1 MPKTLFVSK
10 TETVS
15 KYVDQLCDA
24 LAAEYKGYHRR
35 MIEGNAARFAD
46 GRRDLSNYAQEQLAA
61 LDNGTAKLMRFRVQ
75 SGRKYFKIIQQDYD
89 TFRDRN
95 EYRDGSVHAFVEK
108 TTGDVYKPAGWAK
121 PAQHV
126 RYNLLDD
133 KSRQDCLSRCDWAG
147 GYLYMR

>member
-15 KYVDQLCDA
+15 KYVDTLCRA
-24 LAAEYKGYHRR
+24 LEEDYKQSHLRSMERMHLESASEYTRNEIQATK
-35 MIEGNAARFAD
+35 
-46 GRRDLSNYAQEQLAA
+46 
-61 LDNGTAKLMRFRVQ
+61 NGTAKLMRFRVQ

-89 TFRDRN
+89 TFQDRN
-95 EYRDGSVHAFVEK
+95 EYRDGSVHAFVDK
-108 TTGDVYKPAGWAK
+108 KTGDVYKPAGWAK

-126 RYNLLDD
+126 RYNLIDD
-133 KSRQDCLSRCDWAG
+133 KSRENCLLSCDWAG

>member
-1 MPKTLFVSK
+1 MPKTQFVSK

-15 KYVDQLCDA
+15 KYVDTLCRA
-24 LAAEYKGYHRR
+24 LEEDYKQSHLRSMERMHLESASEYTRNEIQAPK
-35 MIEGNAARFAD
+35 
-46 GRRDLSNYAQEQLAA
+46 
-61 LDNGTAKLMRFRVQ
+61 NGTAKLMRFRVQ
-75 SGRKYFKIIQQDYD
+75 SGRKYYKIIQQDYD

>member
-15 KYVDQLCDA
+15 KYVDTLCRA
-24 LAAEYKGYHRR
+24 LEEDYKQSHLRSMERMHLESASEYTRNEIQATK
-35 MIEGNAARFAD
+35 
-46 GRRDLSNYAQEQLAA
+46 
-61 LDNGTAKLMRFRVQ
+61 NGTAKLMRFRVQ

-89 TFRDRN
+89 TFQDRN
-95 EYRDGSVHAFVEK
+95 EYRDGSVHAFVDK
-108 TTGDVYKPAGWAK
+108 KTGDVYKPAGWAK

-133 KSRQDCLSRCDWAG
+133 KSRENCLLSCDWAG

>member
-1 MPKTLFVSK
+1 MPKTQFVSK

-15 KYVDQLCDA
+15 KYVDTLCRA
-24 LAAEYKGYHRR
+24 LEEDYKQSHLRSMERMHLESASEYTRNEIQATK
-35 MIEGNAARFAD
+35 
-46 GRRDLSNYAQEQLAA
+46 
-61 LDNGTAKLMRFRVQ
+61 NGTAKLMRFRVQ
-75 SGRKYFKIIQQDYD
+75 SGRKYYKIIQQDYD

-133 KSRQDCLSRCDWAG
+133 KSRENCLLSCGWAG

>member
-1 MPKTLFVSK
+1 MPKTQFVSK

-15 KYVDQLCDA
+15 KYVDTLCRA
-24 LAAEYKGYHRR
+24 LEEDYKQSHLRSMERMHLESASEYTRNEIQATK
-35 MIEGNAARFAD
+35 
-46 GRRDLSNYAQEQLAA
+46 
-61 LDNGTAKLMRFRVQ
+61 NGTAKLMRFRVQ
-75 SGRKYFKIIQQDYD
+75 SGRKYYKIIQQDYD

-126 RYNLLDD
+126 RYNLIDD
-133 KSRQDCLSRCDWAG
+133 KSREKCLLSCDWAG

>member
-1 MPKTLFVSK
+1 MPKTQFVSK

-15 KYVDQLCDA
+15 KYVDTLCRA
-24 LAAEYKGYHRR
+24 LEEDYKQSHLRSMERMHLESASEYTRNEIQATK
-35 MIEGNAARFAD
+35 
-46 GRRDLSNYAQEQLAA
+46 
-61 LDNGTAKLMRFRVQ
+61 NGTAKLMRFRVQ

-89 TFRDRN
+89 TFQDRN

-126 RYNLLDD
+126 RYNLIDD
-133 KSRQDCLSRCDWAG
+133 KSREKCLLSCDWAG

>member
-15 KYVDQLCDA
+15 KYVDTLCRA
-24 LAAEYKGYHRR
+24 LEEDYKQSHLRSMERMHLESASEYTRNEIQATK
-35 MIEGNAARFAD
+35 
-46 GRRDLSNYAQEQLAA
+46 
-61 LDNGTAKLMRFRVQ
+61 NGTAKLMRFRVQ
-75 SGRKYFKIIQQDYD
+75 SGRKYYKIIQQDYD
-89 TFRDRN
+89 TFQDRN

-126 RYNLLDD
+126 RYNLIDD
-133 KSRQDCLSRCDWAG
+133 KSRENCLLSCDWAG

>member
-15 KYVDQLCDA
+15 KYVDTLCRA
-24 LAAEYKGYHRR
+24 LEEDYKQSHLRSMERMHLESASEYTRNEIQATK
-35 MIEGNAARFAD
+35 
-46 GRRDLSNYAQEQLAA
+46 
-61 LDNGTAKLMRFRVQ
+61 NGTAKLMRFRVQ
-75 SGRKYFKIIQQDYD
+75 SGRKYYKIIQQDYD

-133 KSRQDCLSRCDWAG
+133 KSRENCLLSCDWAG

>member
-1 MPKTLFVSK
+1 MPKTLLVSK

-15 KYVDQLCDA
+15 KYVDTLCRA
-24 LAAEYKGYHRR
+24 LEEDYKQSHLRSMERMHLESASEYTRNEIQATK
-35 MIEGNAARFAD
+35 
-46 GRRDLSNYAQEQLAA
+46 
-61 LDNGTAKLMRFRVQ
+61 NGTAKLMRFRVQ
-75 SGRKYFKIIQQDYD
+75 SGRKYYKIIQQDYD
-89 TFRDRN
+89 TFQDRN
-95 EYRDGSVHAFVEK
+95 EYRDGSVHALVEK

-133 KSRQDCLSRCDWAG
+133 KSRENCLLSCDWAG

>member
-1 MPKTLFVSK
+1 MPKTQFVSK

-15 KYVDQLCDA
+15 KYVDTLCRA
-24 LAAEYKGYHRR
+24 LEEDYKQSHLRSMERMHLESASEYTRNEIQATK
-35 MIEGNAARFAD
+35 
-46 GRRDLSNYAQEQLAA
+46 
-61 LDNGTAKLMRFRVQ
+61 NGTAKLMRFRVQ

-89 TFRDRN
+89 TFQDRN

-126 RYNLLDD
+126 RYNLIDD
-133 KSRQDCLSRCDWAG
+133 KSRENCLLSCDWAG

>member
-1 MPKTLFVSK
+1 MPKTQFVSK

-15 KYVDQLCDA
+15 KYVDTLCRA
-24 LAAEYKGYHRR
+24 LEEDYKQSHLRSMERMHLESASEYTRNEIQATK
-35 MIEGNAARFAD
+35 
-46 GRRDLSNYAQEQLAA
+46 
-61 LDNGTAKLMRFRVQ
+61 NGTAKLMRFRVQ
-75 SGRKYFKIIQQDYD
+75 SGRKYYKIIQQDYD

-133 KSRQDCLSRCDWAG
+133 KSRENCLLSCDWAG

>member
-15 KYVDQLCDA
+15 KYVDTLCRA
-24 LAAEYKGYHRR
+24 LEEDYKQSHLRSMERMHLESASEYTRNEIQATK
-35 MIEGNAARFAD
+35 
-46 GRRDLSNYAQEQLAA
+46 
-61 LDNGTAKLMRFRVQ
+61 NGTAKLMRFRVQ
-75 SGRKYFKIIQQDYD
+75 SGRKYYKIIQQDYD

-126 RYNLLDD
+126 RYNLIDD
-133 KSRQDCLSRCDWAG
+133 KSRENCLLSCDWAG

>member
-15 KYVDQLCDA
+15 EHVDTLCRA
-24 LAAEYKGYHRR
+24 LEEDYKQSHLRSMERMHLESASEYTRNEIQATK
-35 MIEGNAARFAD
+35 
-46 GRRDLSNYAQEQLAA
+46 
-61 LDNGTAKLMRFRVQ
+61 NGTAKLMRFRVQ
-75 SGRKYFKIIQQDYD
+75 SGRKYYKIIQQDYD

-126 RYNLLDD
+126 RYNLIDD
-133 KSRQDCLSRCDWAG
+133 KSRENCLLSCDWAG

>member
-15 KYVDQLCDA
+15 KYVDTLCRA
-24 LAAEYKGYHRR
+24 LEEDYKQSHLRSMERMHLESASEYTRNEIQATK
-35 MIEGNAARFAD
+35 
-46 GRRDLSNYAQEQLAA
+46 
-61 LDNGTAKLMRFRVQ
+61 NGTAKLMRFRVQ

-89 TFRDRN
+89 TFQDRN

-133 KSRQDCLSRCDWAG
+133 KSRENCLLSCDWAG

>member
-15 KYVDQLCDA
+15 KYVDTLCRA
-24 LAAEYKGYHRR
+24 LEEDYKQSHLRSMERMHLESASEYTRNEIQATK
-35 MIEGNAARFAD
+35 
-46 GRRDLSNYAQEQLAA
+46 
-61 LDNGTAKLMRFRVQ
+61 NGTAKLMRFRVQ
-75 SGRKYFKIIQQDYD
+75 SGRKYYKIIQQDYD

-95 EYRDGSVHAFVEK
+95 EYRDGSVHAFVDK

-126 RYNLLDD
+126 RYNLIDD
-133 KSRQDCLSRCDWAG
+133 KSRQDCLLRCDWAG

>member
-1 MPKTLFVSK
+1 MPKTLLVSK

-15 KYVDQLCDA
+15 KYVDTLCRA
-24 LAAEYKGYHRR
+24 LEEDYKQSHLRSMERMHLESASEYTRNEIQATK
-35 MIEGNAARFAD
+35 
-46 GRRDLSNYAQEQLAA
+46 
-61 LDNGTAKLMRFRVQ
+61 NGTAKLMRFRVQ
-75 SGRKYFKIIQQDYD
+75 SGRKYYKIIQQDYD

-126 RYNLLDD
+126 RYNLIDD
-133 KSRQDCLSRCDWAG
+133 KSRENCLLSCDWAG

>member
-15 KYVDQLCDA
+15 KYVDTLCRA
-24 LAAEYKGYHRR
+24 LEEDYKQSHLRSMERMHLESASEYTRNEIQATK
-35 MIEGNAARFAD
+35 
-46 GRRDLSNYAQEQLAA
+46 
-61 LDNGTAKLMRFRVQ
+61 NGTAKLMRFRVQ
-75 SGRKYFKIIQQDYD
+75 SGRKYYKIIQQDYD
-89 TFRDRN
+89 TFQDRN

-108 TTGDVYKPAGWAK
+108 TTGHVYKPAGWAK

-133 KSRQDCLSRCDWAG
+133 KSRENCLLSCDWAG

>member
-15 KYVDQLCDA
+15 KYVDTLCRA
-24 LAAEYKGYHRR
+24 LEEDYKQSHLRSMERMHLESASEYTRNEIQATK
-35 MIEGNAARFAD
+35 
-46 GRRDLSNYAQEQLAA
+46 
-61 LDNGTAKLMRFRVQ
+61 NGTAKLMRFRVQ
-75 SGRKYFKIIQQDYD
+75 SGRQYYKIIQQDYD
-89 TFRDRN
+89 TFQDRN

-133 KSRQDCLSRCDWAG
+133 KSRENCLLSCDWAG

>member
-1 MPKTLFVSK
+1 MPKTQFVSK

-15 KYVDQLCDA
+15 KYVDTLCRA
-24 LAAEYKGYHRR
+24 LEEDYKQSHLRSMERMHLESASEYTRNEIQATK
-35 MIEGNAARFAD
+35 
-46 GRRDLSNYAQEQLAA
+46 
-61 LDNGTAKLMRFRVQ
+61 NGTAKLMRFRVQ

-89 TFRDRN
+89 TFQDRN

>member
-15 KYVDQLCDA
+15 KYVDTLCRA
-24 LAAEYKGYHRR
+24 LEEDYKQSHLRSMERMHLESASEYTRNEIQATK
-35 MIEGNAARFAD
+35 
-46 GRRDLSNYAQEQLAA
+46 
-61 LDNGTAKLMRFRVQ
+61 NGTAKLMRFRVQ
-75 SGRKYFKIIQQDYD
+75 SGRKYYKIIQQDYD
-89 TFRDRN
+89 TFQDRN